1 MLATLTALGW
11 PNKCWRITMFDPTQ
25 KPRVFALPS
34 GVDFPRALLAGLD
47 AHLGPAPPE
56 ALARIHLV
64 VNTRRMARRI
74 RDLYDAGPARLLPR
88 LSLVTDLGESWDM
101 ANLPPPVPPLR
112 RRLELAQLIGRLL
125 DQQPDLAAR
134 ASLYDLADSLAALM
148 EEMQGEG
155 VSPDTIRA
163 LDVQDMSGHWARAQ
177 AFFGIA
183 DQFTGSDAGELDAQ
197 ARQRRVVENLISRWE
212 TAPPQHPVI
221 LAGSTGSRGTT
232 LLLMQAIARLPQGA
246 VVLPGYDFDQP
257 AGVWSSLD
265 DAIQSEDHP
274 QFRFRKLMQLLDL
287 TPGDIT
293 PWATTPPPAP
303 ARNRLISL
311 ALRPAPVTDAW
322 MSEGPDLTDLPQA
335 TADITLIEAPSPRSE
350 ALAIALRLRQAAETG
365 QTAALITPDRML
377 TRQVTATLDRWNILP
392 DDSAGTP
399 LHLSPPGRF
408 LRHIA
413 GLFTRRL
420 TGEMLLALLKHPLC
434 HDGAGRGDHL
444 LQTRELELNLR
455 RNGPPFPDSA
465 SFRAYAERKK
475 SPPSGD
481 WMAWLASNFCDQWVR
496 GDLPLST
503 WVPRLRTLAEIIAA
517 GGGTDGSGTLWD
529 RNAGQKALSV
539 ITTLESEASHGGDM
553 SARDFADLLGALLSG
568 EEVRDRDAP
577 HASIMIWGTLEAR
590 VQGADLLILGGLNEG
605 SWPES
610 PRPDPWLNRQM
621 RHDAGLL
628 LPERRIGL
636 SAHDFQQAVAAPE
649 VWLTRSIR
657 SDDAETVPSR
667 WVNRLTGLLGGLPDQ
682 GGPQVLADM
691 LARGAT
697 WLDWARAIDAAPRL
711 PPALRPSPRPPVT
724 ARPKQLSVTEIKRL
738 IRDPYAIYAKHVL
751 RLRALDPL
759 VQEPD
764 ALLRGIAIH
773 DILEDLVKSS
783 LDDPGILTRDAFMSL
798 SQRKLTELV
807 PWPTAQRLWL
817 ARIDRI
823 ADAFLADERAR
834 RATAWPIAFEA
845 IAKSPLDPL
854 NFTLTAR
861 ADRIDQ
867 DDQGRLV
874 IYDYKTG
881 VPPSAPQQAR
891 FDKQLLIEAAM
902 AEQGGFKDI
911 DPAEVAAAVFI
922 GLGGT
927 IKNVPA
933 PLADEPPAKVW
944 ADLRILI
951 AAYLEPDQGFTARRM
966 LNKDTDIGDFDQ
978 LARFGEWD
986 RTTSPTPED
995 LT

>member
-1 MLATLTALGW
+1 MLATQTAFNW
-11 PNKCWRITMFDPTQ
+11 PKPCWRAPMFEPRKT
-25 KPRVFALPS
+25 PRVFALPP
-34 GVDFPRALLAGLD
+34 GVDFPRALLSGLD
-47 AHLGPAPPE
+47 THLGTAPPE
-56 ALARIHLV
+56 ALARVHLV

-74 RDLYDAGPARLLPR
+74 RDLYDAGPPRLLPR
-88 LSLVTDLGESWDM
+88 LSLVTDLGDSWDI
-101 ANLPPPVPPLR
+101 ASLPPPVPPLR

-155 VSPDTIRA
+155 VSPDAIRN

-177 AFFGIA
+177 AFFAIA
-183 DQFTGSDAGELDAQ
+183 DQFTGSDSGEMDAQ
-197 ARQRRVVENLISRWE
+197 TRQRRVVENLISRWQ
-212 TAPPQHPVI
+212 TTPPEHPVI

-232 LLLMQAIARLPQGA
+232 LMLMQAIARLPQGA
-246 VVLPGYDFDQP
+246 IVLPGYDFDQP
-257 AGVWSSLD
+257 AEVWSNLD
-265 DAIQSEDHP
+265 DAILSEDHP

-287 TPGDIT
+287 TSADIT
-293 PWATTPPPAP
+293 PWADTAAPAP

-322 MSEGPDLTDLPQA
+322 MTEGPDLSDLPQA
-335 TADITLIEAPSPRSE
+335 TADMTLIEAPSPRAE

-408 LRHIA
+408 LRHVA

-444 LQTRELELNLR
+444 RYTHELELDLR
-455 RNGPPFPDSA
+455 RNGPPFPDAA
-465 SFRAYAERKK
+465 SFVTFAGRK
-475 SPPSGD
+475 SPPSVD
-481 WMAWLASNFCDQWVR
+481 WLTWLTSNFCDQWVS

-503 WVPRLRTLAEIIAA
+503 WVTRLRDLAEILAA
-517 GGGTDGSGTLWD
+517 GGQATGSGTLWD
-529 RNAGQKALSV
+529 KKAGRDALSV
-539 ITTLESEASHGGDM
+539 MTTLEAEASHGGDM
-553 SARDFADLLGALLSG
+553 SARDFADLLGALLSD

-605 SWPES
+605 SWPEAA
-610 PRPDPWLNRQM
+610 RPDPWLNRQM
-621 RHDAGLL
+621 RHQAGLL

-649 VWLTRSIR
+649 VWLTRSAR
-657 SDDAETVPSR
+657 SDDAETVASR
-667 WVNRLTGLLGGLPDQ
+667 WLNRLTGLLGGLPDQ

-691 LARGAT
+691 RARGAT
-697 WLDWARAIDAAPRL
+697 WLDWARAIDLAPRC
-711 PPALRPSPRPPVT
+711 PPAPRPSPRPPVT
-724 ARPKQLSVTEIKRL
+724 ARPKKLSVTEIKRL
-738 IRDPYAIYAKHVL
+738 IRDPFAIYAKHVL
-751 RLRALDPL
+751 RLRPLDPL

-773 DILEDLVKSS
+773 DILEELIKTS
-783 LDDPGILTRDAFMSL
+783 LDDPEILTRDGFLSL
-798 SQRKLTELV
+798 SRRKLADLV

-817 ARIDRI
+817 ARIERV
-823 ADAFLADERAR
+823 ADDFLADEKTRRETAR
-834 RATAWPIAFEA
+834 PIAFEA
-845 IAKSPLDPL
+845 QAYSQLDPL

-861 ADRIDQ
+861 ADRIDR

-881 VPPSAPQQAR
+881 APPSGAQQAR

-902 AEQGGFKDI
+902 AEQGGFKGI

-922 GLGGT
+922 GMGGT
-927 IKNVPA
+927 VKNVPA
-933 PLADEPPAKVW
+933 PLADEPPEKVW
-944 ADLRILI
+944 ADLHILI

-966 LNKDTDIGDFDQ
+966 LHKDTDIGDFDQ

-986 RTTSPTPED
+986 RTTNPTPED
-995 LT
+995 LV